1 MIKSKDDVPSA
12 MQRSSKALHTLPGE
26 AMTSV
31 KLQISSIFLKDHQR
45 PYPESVS
52 RAQKNLTTMQ
62 AYNIGTVQRVTD
74 TQVNA

>member
-1 MIKSKDDVPSA
+1 MIKSKDDIPSA

-31 KLQISSIFLKDHQR
+31 KLQISSIFFLKDHQR

-52 RAQKNLTTMQ
+52 SAQKKKSDNYAGL
-62 AYNIGTVQRVTD
+62 
-74 TQVNA
+74 